1 MKLNLGLDRFSG
13 IYLLVIFVIVFSL
26 LAPST
31 FPTMTT
37 LHIIAS
43 SQAAVGVV
51 AIAILIPLIAGQF
64 DLSIGVNANLAGVVA
79 LMLQTNGIL
88 GAIPAALVGIGIG
101 LVIGGLNGLLVVVF
115 KVNSFIATLA
125 MTSVLSAV
133 LLMVTGSEEV
143 PPGEYGPF
151 QQLTQTDIFGFQ
163 SVILFTIALAFV
175 AWWVIERT
183 PQGRY
188 LRAVGQNPEAAR
200 LTGLPVNRLVWMS
213 LVASGGIAAFGGVL
227 VVSSTGPSLD
237 FGPGLLLPTFAAAFL
252 GSTQI
257 QPGRENVWGTLI
269 AILVLA
275 VGVQGLQLVTGVVWV
290 APLFNGLALM
300 VAVALAVGRQSRVT
314 RSKARPPGDAL
325 EATRGEH
332 VVGQATAEGV
342 TSATT
347 AGGADD

>member
-1 MKLNLGLDRFSG
+1 MS
-13 IYLLVIFVIVFSL
+13 
-26 LAPST
+26 
-31 FPTMTT
+31 T

-51 AIAILIPLIAGQF
+51 ALAVLIPLIAGQF
-64 DLSIGVNANLAGVVA
+64 DLSIGANANLAGICA

-88 GAIPAALVGIGIG
+88 GAIPAVLAGIGIG
-101 LVIGGLNGLLVVVF
+101 VVIGLLNGMLVVVF

-133 LLMVTGSEEV
+133 LLMVTRSEEI

-151 QQLTQTDIFGFQ
+151 QQLTQTDVFGFQ
-163 SVILFTIALAFV
+163 SVILFTIVLAV
-175 AWWVIERT
+175 IVWWVIERT
-183 PQGRY
+183 PPGRY

-213 LVASGGIAAFGGVL
+213 LVASGGIAAFGGIL
-227 VVSSTGPSLD
+227 VVSSTGPSLE

-300 VAVALAVGRQSRVT
+300 VAVAVAVNRQSRVT
-314 RSKARPPGDAL
+314 RARTKPPGDSLGSAG
-325 EATRGEH
+325 GEH
-332 VVGQATAEGV
+332 VVGQATADGV
-342 TSATT
+342 ASATT
-347 AGGADD
+347 SGGADE